1 MTQAL
6 PATQPSSNRQA
17 SLIKHL
23 LQETMRKTL
32 FISLLIA
39 TISAGAQEI
48 SYSEYMERVFNNNIA
63 LAARKMDIDIAD
75 AGVTG
80 SKIYSDPNIGLTY
93 SNNEL
98 WNDGIGQTIE
108 LELGKS
114 FTFGVRRSRMD
125 LADSERKQAV
135 ALLEEY
141 MRHFRA
147 DATIAYLEHL
157 RATMLLDE
165 ATQIHNDLSE
175 VATNDSLRYVRGDI
189 AQSDWL
195 ESRMAQGVARNA
207 MLEAEANRNNTAIK
221 MGYYMGNLENA
232 AELRGA
238 GTLEISEQ
246 AAPLEHYASL
256 AIEHRADLAVALSKA
271 DLATARQKFNN
282 ALRRPELDVK
292 LGAAYNIAAPDF
304 TTVKA
309 GVSVPLKFS
318 NLNKGARLQDE
329 ILVKQANMEIE
340 EARLLVEAEV
350 MQAYNNFRYATKQ
363 SETFSGDML
372 NDMKE
377 VVNSKQRAYELG
389 EIPFLEYLIVKR
401 NEGEMRQQYIS
412 ALFSKAAAWVE
423 LQRSI
428 GIELKFRTVE

>member
-6 PATQPSSNRQA
+6 PATQPISNRQT

-157 RATMLLDE
+157 RAAMLLDE

-246 AAPLEHYASL
+246 AAPLEHYSSQ

-309 GVSVPLKFS
+309 GISVPLKFS

-377 VVNSKQRAYELG
+377 VVNSKQKAYELG

-401 NEGEMRQQYIS
+401 NEGEMRQQYIN

-423 LQRSI
+423 LQRAVGFSMEY
-428 GIELKFRTVE
+428 GTK